1 MYWGGVMKCK
11 SKRTIIQIIATAFT
25 NGYILGFFKGKIYT
39 GNSKIVCVPGL
50 NCYSCPGAVAS
61 CPIGSLQAVLGG
73 RKHSFSFYVIGIMLL
88 FGILSGRFICGF
100 LCPFGL
106 IQDLLH
112 KIKSPKIRVSSRI
125 DKPLRYLK
133 YIILLLPVILL
144 PIFLTN
150 KFGMAQPYFCQWICP
165 AGTLEGGIPLVL
177 TNSALRDM
185 IGFLFGWKMLL
196 LIITII
202 SSILIY
208 RPFCK
213 YICPLGAFYSLF
225 NKYSFYQMEVDKYK
239 CNGCKRCEKQCK
251 MNVSI
256 TEEINST
263 ECIRCGECKDVCSK
277 GAISSKIVFNN
288 KNHIV

>member
-1 MYWGGVMKCK
+1 MKSK
-11 SKRTIIQIIATAFT
+11 NKRTIIQLIATAFT
-25 NGYILGFFKGKIYT
+25 NGYIIGFFKGKIYT
-39 GNSKIVCVPGL
+39 GNSKMVCVPGL
-50 NCYSCPGAVAS
+50 NCYSCPGAVSS

-73 RKHSFSFYVIGIMLL
+73 RKHSFSFYIIGIMLL

-106 IQDLLH
+106 IQDLLY
-112 KIKSPKIRVSSRI
+112 KIKSPKIRVSTKI

-133 YIILLLPVILL
+133 YIILLFPVILL

-165 AGTLEGGIPLVL
+165 VGTLEGGIPLLL
-177 TNSALRDM
+177 TNPVLRNM

-196 LIITII
+196 MIITII
-202 SSILIY
+202 LSILIY

-225 NKYSFYQMEVDKYK
+225 NRYSFYQMEVDKYK
-239 CNGCKRCEKQCK
+239 CNSCKRCEKQCK

-256 TEEINST
+256 REEINSI
-263 ECIRCGECKDVCSK
+263 ECIRCGECKDICSK
-277 GAISSKIVFNN
+277 GAISSKIVFNS
-288 KNHIV
+288 KNNFIQ

>member
-1 MYWGGVMKCK
+1 MKSK
-11 SKRTIIQIIATAFT
+11 NKRTIIQVIATAFT
-25 NGYILGFFKGKIYT
+25 NGYIIGFFKGKIYT
-39 GNSKIVCVPGL
+39 GNSKMVCVPGL
-50 NCYSCPGAVAS
+50 NCYSCPGAVSS

-73 RKHSFSFYVIGIMLL
+73 RKHSFSFYIIGIMLL

-106 IQDLLH
+106 IQDLLY
-112 KIKSPKIRVSSRI
+112 KVKSPKIRVSTKI

-133 YIILLLPVILL
+133 YIILLFPVILL

-165 AGTLEGGIPLVL
+165 VGTLEGGIPLLLTSPVL
-177 TNSALRDM
+177 RNM

-202 SSILIY
+202 LSILIY

-225 NKYSFYQMEVDKYK
+225 NRYSFYQMEVDKYK
-239 CNGCKRCEKQCK
+239 CNSCKRCEKQCK

-256 TEEINST
+256 TEEINSI
-263 ECIRCGECKDVCSK
+263 ECIRCGECKDICSK
-277 GAISSKIVFNN
+277 GAISSKIVFNI
-288 KNHIV
+288 KNNFIQ

>member
-1 MYWGGVMKCK
+1 MKYK
-11 SKRTIIQIIATAFT
+11 NKRRIIQLIVTAFA
-25 NGYILGFFKGKIYT
+25 NGYILGFFKGKIYK
-39 GNSKIVCVPGL
+39 GNFKVVCVPGL
-50 NCYSCPGAVAS
+50 NCYSCPGAMAS

-73 RKHSFSFYVIGIMLL
+73 RKHSFSFYVIGIILL

-106 IQDLLH
+106 IQDLLY
-112 KIKSPKIRVSSRI
+112 KIKSPKVRVSTKI

-133 YIILLLPVILL
+133 YIILLFPVILL

-150 KFGMAQPYFCQWICP
+150 KFGMVQPYFCQWICP
-165 AGTLEGGIPLVL
+165 AGTLEGGIPLLL
-177 TNSALRDM
+177 TNSALREM
-185 IGFLFGWKMLL
+185 IGFLFGWKMLI

-202 SSILIY
+202 LSILIY

-225 NKYSFYQMEVDKYK
+225 NKYSFFKMEVDKHK
-239 CNGCKRCEKQCK
+239 CNSCKKCEQECK

-256 TEEINST
+256 TEEINSI
-263 ECIRCGECKDVCSK
+263 ECIRCGECKEACSK
-277 GAISSKIVFNN
+277 GAISSKITFNN
-288 KNHIV
+288 KNNFIQ